1 MHLKTESM
9 QQIFLL
15 SMIRTN
21 ISVDLNL
28 EVFRFHS
35 AFRDIQFELLLQGLL
50 AMLRKLYKSK
60 AEVFVSIHLVA
71 DICMHV
77 YIHSV
82 RLIFSEANMFK
93 ICWEILKVHGF
104 VPTFLLSLSYQA
116 DVHQFFSL
124 VHDLAHC
131 NLFQM
136 FDVLVGLLF
145 LFFRLKPHVMLLGLS
160 GGADLGPW
168 S

>member
-15 SMIRTN
+15 SMICTN

-77 YIHSV
+77 YIHGV
-82 RLIFSEANMFK
+82 RLTFSEANMFK

-131 NLFQM
+131 EKK
-136 FDVLVGLLF
+136 LVQ
-145 LFFRLKPHVMLLGLS
+145 
-160 GGADLGPW
+160 
-168 S
+168 